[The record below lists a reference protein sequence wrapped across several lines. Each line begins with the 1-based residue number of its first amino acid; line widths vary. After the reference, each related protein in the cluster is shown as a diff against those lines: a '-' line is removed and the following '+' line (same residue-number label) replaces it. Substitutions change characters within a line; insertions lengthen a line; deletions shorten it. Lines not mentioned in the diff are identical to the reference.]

1 MERSDGMKTLL
12 TTLNAKYIHTALAL
26 HTLRAYAA
34 KHGFTVAIREFTI
47 NQALDWILGQI
58 VREEPDLVGF
68 SCNIWNIE
76 ATRILVRR
84 LKTVCPHI
92 HVVLGGPE
100 VTPDPEGILLA
111 TWADFAVLGE
121 GEEPLRL
128 LLMALHRGDEP
139 CGLPGLAV
147 RRGAVVSWIPP
158 GPPLDLAE
166 LPFPYEPAALQEPG
180 RIIYY
185 ETSRGCPFSCAY
197 CLSGQEGGV
206 RYLPLD
212 RVFAELDLLVA
223 AGIRQVKLVDR
234 TFNVE
239 PRRTTAILRYILE
252 RHGTGQTNFH
262 LELVAEILSEE
273 TIEILNQ
280 APPGL
285 FRAEIGIQSLNP
297 PTLRAIHRRVD
308 PVVLADRVQ
317 RLLAPG
323 NVPVHLDLI
332 AGLPEEG
339 MAEFAQTF
347 DWTYRLH
354 PDELQLGILKL
365 LKGSELGRKGRV
377 LGYLATEE
385 APYEVLI
392 TPWLSFN
399 ELRQLKTMAVLVED
413 YQNSGHFRHALPYLL
428 EARGRSPFWTL
439 MKFTT
444 FWEERGYD
452 AVAHGLRELFRI
464 LLEAAEES
472 LLTDP
477 GDKLIFKELLRLD
490 RALADWGYD
499 PAVDGWGKPPESA
512 EALREQ
518 LADTA
523 WVNTHLPD
531 LAALAPN
538 DRRRRVRL
546 LRLRVDPESPDKAPA
561 GEERVLLLY
570 RPVAGRIKYI
580 KFDTSLLTKGS

>member
-1 MERSDGMKTLL
+1 MRLFRGFHPGRHWIWRS
-12 TTLNAKYIHTALAL
+12 
-26 HTLRAYAA
+26 
-34 KHGFTVAIREFTI
+34 
-47 NQALDWILGQI
+47 
-58 VREEPDLVGF
+58 
-68 SCNIWNIE
+68 C
-76 ATRILVRR
+76 
-84 LKTVCPHI
+84 
-92 HVVLGGPE
+92 
-100 VTPDPEGILLA
+100 
-111 TWADFAVLGE
+111 
-121 GEEPLRL
+121 
-128 LLMALHRGDEP
+128 
-139 CGLPGLAV
+139 
-147 RRGAVVSWIPP
+147 
-158 GPPLDLAE
+158 
-166 LPFPYEPAALQEPG
+166 PFPTNQRLYRAG

-323 NVPVHLDLI
+323 MSVHLDLI

-339 MAEFAQTF
+339 WRSCQTF

-365 LKGSELGRKGRV
+365 LKGSELGRKGR
-377 LGYLATEE
+377 
-385 APYEVLI
+385 
-392 TPWLSFN
+392 
-399 ELRQLKTMAVLVED
+399 
-413 YQNSGHFRHALPYLL
+413 
-428 EARGRSPFWTL
+428 FWAIWRRKRPL
-439 MKFTT
+439 M
-444 FWEERGYD
+444 RC
-452 AVAHGLRELFRI
+452 
-464 LLEAAEES
+464 
-472 LLTDP
+472 
-477 GDKLIFKELLRLD
+477 
-490 RALADWGYD
+490 
-499 PAVDGWGKPPESA
+499 
-512 EALREQ
+512 
-518 LADTA
+518 
-523 WVNTHLPD
+523 
-531 LAALAPN
+531 
-538 DRRRRVRL
+538 
-546 LRLRVDPESPDKAPA
+546 
-561 GEERVLLLY
+561 
-570 RPVAGRIKYI
+570 
-580 KFDTSLLTKGS
+580 